1 MAKRGICGKKTSDGA
16 PCRNPPGCRVQH
28 SAASSA
34 VHDTAQARA
43 AAAAQANRETGD
55 DSDAGSEPATAA
67 VARWEKGMGSAY
79 WAYAEAGPPV
89 ACVYKLSSGW
99 WREDKLD
106 ITARTLTIAKAK
118 VAAAFSESV
127 DAAEDRTEN
136 QPAEVRI
143 EDQSFRRRS
152 VSVPEEAWRE
162 WSEARRDLRGDSR
175 EDRIGSDAL
184 EVINRSDDVI
194 RRLASEQAEWLNGS
208 GLNGADVDAFADR
221 WANASI
227 ALRDAAV
234 GPRPASTAKI
244 EFDHGF
250 WPRTDDDT
258 RLRDPSG
265 ANCELKSE
273 DGNRTFD
280 IEGLFEGKVA
290 LSLLRR
296 GSIWSHDPDVEVA
309 WYLSEDEARLL
320 VSELG
325 QRFGWD

>member
-1 MAKRGICGKKTSDGA
+1 MAKRGICGKKTADGT
-16 PCRNPPGCRVQH
+16 PCMNPPGCRVQH
-28 SAASSA
+28 SAASPA
-34 VHDTAQARA
+34 VHDTAHAKA
-43 AAAAQANRETGD
+43 AADAQANRETGGS
-55 DSDAGSEPATAA
+55 SDTGSEPTTDA
-67 VARWEKGMGSAY
+67 VSHWEKGMGSAY
-79 WAYAEAGPPV
+79 WAYTEAGPPV

-118 VAAAFSESV
+118 VAAALRESV
-127 DAAEDRTEN
+127 VAAGDRTESP
-136 QPAEVRI
+136 PAEVRI
-143 EDQSFRRRS
+143 EDPSFQRRS
-152 VSVPEEAWRE
+152 VSVPEDVWRE
-162 WSEARRDLRGDSR
+162 WSEARCDLRGDFR
-175 EDRIGSDAL
+175 DDRIGADAL
-184 EVINRSDDVI
+184 DNINRSDDVI

-221 WANASI
+221 WVKASI

-234 GPRPASTAKI
+234 GPRPVSTATI

-250 WPRTDDDT
+250 WPRADDDT
-258 RLRDPSG
+258 RLRDPNG

-273 DGNRTFD
+273 DGKRTFD

-290 LSLLRR
+290 LNLLRR

-320 VSELG
+320 VSELAH
-325 QRFGWD
+325 RFGWD